1 MILQIVLALI
11 GGLLVGILF
20 KFIKLPVP
28 APPFIGIIGV
38 VGIFIGAQIVLGVS
52 KFF

>member
-1 MILQIVLALI
+1 MLQIVLSLI

-28 APPFIGIIGV
+28 APPLIGIVGV
-38 VGIFIGAQIVLGVS
+38 IGIFLGAQLVTAALS
-52 KFF
+52 LF